1 MEHVGSAA
9 TTRDWSHGL
18 FGGSRRLP
26 TSAFLPALLA
36 LFLLP
41 SPGWA
46 DEYFQYL
53 PSALEAEATAFREDG
68 ILTKRITIR
77 RGDTLSAISRRYSG
91 KGFYYPQILLFNRI
105 ADPNRIFAGKEL
117 LVPLPVSAY
126 RRGTTPA
133 SSETTRGVIPRD
145 SGGTKHQTRI
155 REKGKRISSGEARL
169 YRQSVALQDQGDY
182 RRALDGFT
190 LFLKKYPDS
199 PLSPDVHLHR
209 ADCYLRLSGPPDTR
223 DLPR

>member
-1 MEHVGSAA
+1 MEHTGSAS
-9 TTRDWSHGL
+9 TTLDWKHGL
-18 FGGSRRLP
+18 IGGSRRLP
-26 TSAFLPALLA
+26 ARAVLPALLA
-36 LFLLP
+36 LFLLAA
-41 SPGWA
+41 PGWA

-53 PSALEAEATAFREDG
+53 PSALEAEATAVREDG
-68 ILTKRITIR
+68 ILTKRISIR

-117 LVPLPVSAY
+117 LVPLPLSAY
-126 RRGTTPA
+126 RRGGAQA
-133 SSETTRGVIPRD
+133 SSEIYRAAIPRD
-145 SGGTKHQTRI
+145 SGGTKPQTRF

-190 LFLKKYPDS
+190 LFLEKYPDS

-209 ADCYLRLSGPPDTR
+209 ADCYLRLSDPLDTR